1 MSKQLETLINLLD
14 DIKRAIDKKAA
25 ANLELN
31 KWKSMI
37 QGLYSLAPN
46 CEECSKQLQDV
57 EEYLTQLKK
66 KANHSEE
73 IDYKKHKLHYHTISN
88 HLTKQHEIITSG
100 YYLSIF
106 MSIGS
111 GLGLVFGMLIFD
123 NMILGLVFGA
133 AIGLVIGTTLDANA
147 RNKGQML

>member
-31 KWKSMI
+31 KWKSML

-57 EEYLTQLKK
+57 EVYLTQLKK
-66 KANHSEE
+66 KVNHSEE

-133 AIGLVIGTTLDANA
+133 AIGVAVGSLLDANSKK
-147 RNKGQML
+147 KGKVL

>member
-1 MSKQLETLINLLD
+1 MSKQIEALINLLD
-14 DIKRAIDKKAA
+14 DIKGAVDKKAA

-37 QGLYSLAPN
+37 QGLYSLASN
-46 CEECSKQLQDV
+46 CEECSKQLQGV
-57 EEYLTQLKK
+57 EEYLTQLKE

-73 IDYKKHKLHYHTISN
+73 IDYTKHKLRYHNISN

-133 AIGLVIGTTLDANA
+133 AIG
-147 RNKGQML
+147 